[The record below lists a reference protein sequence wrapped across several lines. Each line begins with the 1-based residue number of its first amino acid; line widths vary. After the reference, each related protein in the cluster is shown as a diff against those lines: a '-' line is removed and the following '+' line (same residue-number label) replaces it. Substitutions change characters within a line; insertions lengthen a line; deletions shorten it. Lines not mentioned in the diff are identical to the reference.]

1 MRIRM
6 ADILTGKWMEGKFM
20 LKTQK
25 YQFVRDVSDVGDIY
39 GDYDRRDYLSQL
51 QTSFVLL
58 VNVNGQRI

>member
-1 MRIRM
+1 
-6 ADILTGKWMEGKFM
+6 M

-39 GDYDRRDYLSQL
+39 GDYDRLDYLSQL